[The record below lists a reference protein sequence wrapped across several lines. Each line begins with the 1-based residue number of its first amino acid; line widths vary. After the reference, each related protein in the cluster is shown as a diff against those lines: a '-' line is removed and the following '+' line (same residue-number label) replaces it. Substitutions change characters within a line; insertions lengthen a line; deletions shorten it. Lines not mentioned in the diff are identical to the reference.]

1 MKTAKKVIALAL
13 ALLLVTSNMAF
24 AQNKQGLSNQKVTQK
39 VERAKAKAVQKE
51 KPYSVQLMEEIVAK
65 HNKSEMI
72 RKAAGPVGM
81 GTGILIGIASLI
93 AIIVSDGVLFFC
105 AAGALGTAGAG
116 LTGAY
121 VSDAHDPVS
130 YLNDSKAPVWYLS
143 DILPSKYAKIQNAL
157 GRDILEKFSVVLVN
171 PDQVTDDINTALLEF
186 FSHPRRDYVAEK
198 LKNGQYR
205 FYFINTR
212 RDIYADIDPQ
222 YGLIFLRQD
231 GFSSPTKPK
240 TAHVIL
246 SPQFK
251 R

>member
-1 MKTAKKVIALAL
+1 MKPAKKVIALAL

-39 VERAKAKAVQKE
+39 VERAKAKAAQKE
-51 KPYSVQLMEEIVAK
+51 TPYSVQLMGELVAK
-65 HNKSEMI
+65 HNNSEII
-72 RKAAGPVGM
+72 RKTAQPVGTV
-81 GTGILIGIASLI
+81 TGLLIAVASLVALI
-93 AIIVSDGVLFFC
+93 ASDGVLLFC
-105 AAGALGTAGAG
+105 ATGVIGGAG
-116 LTGAY
+116 SVLTAAY
-121 VSDAHDPVS
+121 VYDTHSPIS
-130 YLNDSKAPVWYLS
+130 YLNDSKAPVWYIS
-143 DILPSKYAKIQNAL
+143 DIVPSRYEKIQNAL
-157 GRDILEKFSVVLVN
+157 GHDILEKFSVVLVN
-171 PDQVTDDINTALLEF
+171 PDQVTEDINTALVEF
-186 FSHPRRDYVAEK
+186 ISHPRRDYVAEK

-205 FYFINTR
+205 FYFINAR